1 MLRLG
6 LLLLAAVTACDAEG
20 RWPGARGGDD
30 GPPGDDDALPE
41 ADGGFA
47 LPDGAASDAG
57 PINGSN
63 IVVNGGFERM
73 REDGSFATRWLPEA
87 EDPSGTISIVESP
100 TFAGQ
105 RALEFDVTQ
114 AGEGV
119 EFSVVEDNLSAE
131 RLVPG
136 GTYELS
142 GFYRINQV
150 GGGSINFNY
159 ILRSN
164 AGDPDIANDWDD
176 DHPAEVDTWEDFSWQ
191 FTIPSD
197 YAAESYSLYLHFIK
211 FTSLR
216 IVLQVDEVSL
226 LQIQ

>member
-20 RWPGARGGDD
+20 RWPGARGND
-30 GPPGDDDALPE
+30 PPDDDFPPDASFPF
-41 ADGGFA
+41 ADA
-47 LPDGAASDAG
+47 APASDGG

-87 EDPSGTISIVESP
+87 ENPGGTISIVESP
-100 TFAGQ
+100 TYTGQ
-105 RALEFDVTQ
+105 RALEFDVAA
-114 AGEGV
+114 AGEGY

-159 ILRSN
+159 ILRSD

-176 DHPAEVDTWEDFSWQ
+176 THPAEVDTWESFAWQ
-191 FTIPSD
+191 FTIPGD
-197 YAAESYSLYLHFIK
+197 YAAESYSLFLHFIK

-226 LQIQ
+226 LQIR

>member
-6 LLLLAAVTACDAEG
+6 FLLLAGLVACDAEG
-20 RWPGARGGDD
+20 RWPGARDD
-30 GPPGDDDALPE
+30 RPPIDDFADA
-41 ADGGFA
+41 GFIPVSDA
-47 LPDGAASDAG
+47 SPLPDGG
-57 PINGSN
+57 PINESN

-73 REDGSFATRWLPEA
+73 REDGTFATRWLPEA
-87 EDPSGTISIVESP
+87 ENPGGTISIVESP
-100 TFAGQ
+100 TYTGQ
-105 RALEFDVTQ
+105 RALEFDVAA
-114 AGEGV
+114 AGEGY
-119 EFSVVEDNLSAE
+119 EFSVVEDGLSAE
-131 RLVPG
+131 RLVAG

-164 AGDPDIANDWDD
+164 AGDPDIGNEWDD
-176 DHPAEVDTWEDFSWQ
+176 NHPAELDTWEDFAWQ
-191 FTIPSD
+191 FTIPD
-197 YAAESYSLYLHFIK
+197 DHAAESYSLYLHFIK

-226 LQIQ
+226 LRIQ

>member
-6 LLLLAAVTACDAEG
+6 LVLLAGVVACDAEG
-20 RWPGARGGDD
+20 RWPGARDGE
-30 GPPGDDDALPE
+30 GPPIDDFPDAGISFSD
-41 ADGGFA
+41 AA
-47 LPDGAASDAG
+47 SLPDGG
-57 PINGSN
+57 VINGSN

-87 EDPSGTISIVESP
+87 VSPGGTISIVEAP
-100 TFAGQ
+100 TYTGQ
-105 RALEFDVTQ
+105 RALEFDVAAA

-119 EFSVVEDNLSAE
+119 EFSVVEDGLSAE
-131 RLVPG
+131 RLVAG
-136 GTYELS
+136 GTYELA
-142 GFYRINQV
+142 GFYRINQT

-164 AGDPDIANDWDD
+164 GGDPDIGNEWDD
-176 DHPAEVDTWEDFSWQ
+176 NHPAAVDTWEEFAWQ
-191 FTIPSD
+191 FTIPDD

-211 FTSLR
+211 FSNLR

-226 LQIQ
+226 VRIQ

>member
-20 RWPGARGGDD
+20 RWPGARD
-30 GPPGDDDALPE
+30 GNDPPDDDFPPDAS
-41 ADGGFA
+41 DGF
-47 LPDGAASDAG
+47 PDGAASNDGG

-87 EDPSGTISIVESP
+87 ENPGGTISIVESP
-100 TFAGQ
+100 TYTGL
-105 RALEFDVTQ
+105 RALEFDVTS
-114 AGEGV
+114 AGEGY

-176 DHPAEVDTWEDFSWQ
+176 DHPAELDTWEDFAWE

-211 FTSLR
+211 FTNLR

-226 LQIQ
+226 LQIR

>member
-6 LLLLAAVTACDAEG
+6 LLLLAAVTACDAKG
-20 RWPGARGGDD
+20 RWPGARGDVD
-30 GPPGDDDALPE
+30 GPPGDDALP
-41 ADGGFA
+41 APDGGVA
-47 LPDGAASDAG
+47 PPDAAPSDGG
-57 PINGSN
+57 PINQSN

-105 RALEFDVTQ
+105 RALEFDITA
-114 AGEGV
+114 AGKGV

-131 RLVPG
+131 RLVAG

-159 ILRSN
+159 ILRSD
-164 AGDPDIANDWDD
+164 AGDADIANDWDD
-176 DHPAEVDTWEDFSWQ
+176 DHPAELDTWEEFAWQ

-197 YAAESYSLYLHFIK
+197 YAAEGYSLYLHFIK
-211 FTSLR
+211 FTDLR

-226 LQIQ
+226 LRLR

>member
-6 LLLLAAVTACDAEG
+6 LILLAGLAACNGDG
-20 RWPGARGGDD
+20 RWPGARDGDL
-30 GPPGDDDALPE
+30 PPIDDVPDASFPFPDASPL
-41 ADGGFA
+41 ADGGAF
-47 LPDGAASDAG
+47 DQ
-57 PINGSN
+57 SN

-73 REDGSFATRWLPEA
+73 REDGSFAIRWLPEA
-87 EDPSGTISIVESP
+87 ENPGGTIAIVESP
-100 TFAGQ
+100 SYTGQ
-105 RALEFDVTQ
+105 RALEFDVL
-114 AGEGV
+114 AVGEGY
-119 EFSVVEDNLSAE
+119 EFSVVEDGLSAE
-131 RLVPG
+131 RLVAG

-164 AGDPDIANDWDD
+164 AGDPDIGNEWDNN
-176 DHPAEVDTWEDFSWQ
+176 HPAALDTWEDFAWQ
-191 FTIPSD
+191 FTIPDD

-226 LQIQ
+226 LRLQ

>member
-6 LLLLAAVTACDAEG
+6 LLLLLAGLVACDAEG
-20 RWPGARGGDD
+20 RWPGARDD
-30 GPPGDDDALPE
+30 IGPPNGDFPDASFPFSD
-41 ADGGFA
+41 ASP
-47 LPDGAASDAG
+47 LPDGG
-57 PINGSN
+57 VINTSN

-87 EDPSGTISIVESP
+87 ENPGGTISIVEAP
-100 TFAGQ
+100 TYTGE
-105 RALEFDVTQ
+105 RALEFDVTA
-114 AGEGV
+114 AGEGF
-119 EFSVVEDNLSAE
+119 EFWVVEDNLSAE
-131 RLVPG
+131 RLVAG

-164 AGDPDIANDWDD
+164 AGDPDIGNDWDNT
-176 DHPAEVDTWEDFSWQ
+176 HPATPDTWEAFAWQ
-191 FTIPSD
+191 FTIPDD
-197 YAAESYSLYLHFIK
+197 YAAETYSLYLHLIK
-211 FTSLR
+211 FTGLR

-226 LQIQ
+226 LRIQ